1 MGYFLTIDYLCI
13 DKNGSKRIV
22 LVGSLSYIGGV
33 AIFVCIVFF
42 SKLQYV
48 CSMICVFADLFS
60 SSFRPVYDGAFLFRV
75 GTPYH
80 NSGISGL
87 VCDALPLRV

>member
-1 MGYFLTIDYLCI
+1 VL
-13 DKNGSKRIV
+13 NSIV
-22 LVGSLSYIGGV
+22 
-33 AIFVCIVFF
+33 
-42 SKLQYV
+42 
-48 CSMICVFADLFS
+48 CVFADLFS
-60 SSFRPVYDGAFLFRV
+60 SSFRPVYDGAFLFRE

>member
-1 MGYFLTIDYLCI
+1 MVLLSLFALYFFRNY
-13 DKNGSKRIV
+13 NM
-22 LVGSLSYIGGV
+22 
-33 AIFVCIVFF
+33 F
-42 SKLQYV
+42 S
-48 CSMICVFADLFS
+48 SMICVFADLFS
-60 SSFRPVYDGAFLFRV
+60 SSFRPAYDGAFLFRV